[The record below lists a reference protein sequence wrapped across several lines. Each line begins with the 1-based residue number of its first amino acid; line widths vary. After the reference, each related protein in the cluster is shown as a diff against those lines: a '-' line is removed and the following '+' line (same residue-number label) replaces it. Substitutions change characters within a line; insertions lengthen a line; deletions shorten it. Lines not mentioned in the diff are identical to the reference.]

1 MSGVGEISVFSKPC
15 KSDKIFCADAISTIC
30 GELKLYNPKVYMAIV
45 HIQYSFFLLLF
56 NISQTFSIFA
66 HIKTIKNLI

>member
-1 MSGVGEISVFSKPC
+1 MEKARVGWKEFW
-15 KSDKIFCADAISTIC
+15 FFDAI
-30 GELKLYNPKVYMAIV
+30 A
-45 HIQYSFFLLLF
+45 FFFYFF

>member
-1 MSGVGEISVFSKPC
+1 
-15 KSDKIFCADAISTIC
+15 
-30 GELKLYNPKVYMAIV
+30 MAIV